1 MGSFCSIFLSFLLL
15 PYMQLNEQEISS
27 DTLFK
32 QASEFLDNADYAQA
46 ISNLKKIRNDRRWGQ
61 SEENLR
67 KTFNNLGFAYFNI
80 NEFDSSIFYYQ
91 KAHEYAL
98 ALKDTARMISS
109 LNSIALNY
117 QQSSRLARAI
127 DYSRRALALSESQFN
142 NVMTARILSNI
153 GTLYG
158 KLDENE
164 QALDYHKRSFSLS
177 HQERDSINMAVA
189 LHKIAISHKMLG
201 QLDSSLFYNFK
212 SLELKRE
219 LGNKPGF
226 IVSTLNNIGT
236 TNMSAERYSDAKSYL
251 LESNQLY
258 KQIKDTTGLL
268 TSFNNLAELAI
279 KLNQYD
285 LAQVY
290 LDSASFFL
298 DTVKEL
304 TLKKDFLSL
313 QVSVAEI
320 RGDLTQALDA
330 YREFSKI
337 NDSIFKS
344 EKLNVERLESGFVIK
359 QKEMEAIAFK
369 QEAELEKLR
378 AKKGNQLAFFLS
390 LMLLI
395 ALIVSIVY
403 IRFNR
408 KLKESYQIIQTQKLE
423 LKHTTYNTLM
433 RIQALLRITSS
444 SITDQYSK
452 ERLMKAE
459 SAILSA
465 ASLQQFTY
473 DIENEDQVDLGQFL
487 IELVERL
494 KASFENSGQENIQY
508 VVNTVPNVVLPV
520 QTVLNCGL
528 IVSEIIS
535 NSLKH
540 AFPGI
545 IENPRIQVD
554 LISSGAY
561 LLLKVG
567 DNGIGIIPVLQQA
580 GVGSGLVEKL
590 CQQMKAQLTIENDI
604 GTSYKIK
611 LKANHELS
619 L

>member
-1 MGSFCSIFLSFLLL
+1 MGSLYLAFLSFLLL
-15 PYMQLNEQEISS
+15 PYVQLNEQEFSAE
-27 DTLFK
+27 TLYK
-32 QASEFLDNADYAQA
+32 QASEYLDNAEYVQA
-46 ISNLKKIRNDRRWGQ
+46 IANLKKIGNDVHWVQ

-67 KTFNNLGFAYFNI
+67 KTFNNLGFAYFYL

-91 KAHEYAL
+91 KAHDYAVV
-98 ALKDTARMISS
+98 LKDTVRMISS

-127 DYSRRALALSESQFN
+127 DFSRRALSLSESQFN

-153 GTLYG
+153 GTLYD
-158 KLDENE
+158 KLDESE
-164 QALDYHKRSFSLS
+164 QALDYNKRSFFLSL
-177 HQERDSINMAVA
+177 QENDSINMAVA
-189 LHKIAISHKMLG
+189 LHKIAISFKMLG

-219 LGNKPGF
+219 LGNSPGF

-236 TNMSAERYSDAKSYL
+236 TNMAAERYSDAKSYL

-258 KQIKDTTGLL
+258 RQIKDTTGLL

-279 KLNQYD
+279 KLNQFD
-285 LAQVY
+285 LAQAY

-304 TLKKDFLSL
+304 TLKKNFLSL
-313 QVSVAEI
+313 RVKVAEM
-320 RGDLTQALDA
+320 RGELIQALDA
-330 YREFSKI
+330 YREFSNI
-337 NDSIFKS
+337 NDSIFKF

-369 QEAELEKLR
+369 QEAELEKLK

-423 LKHTTYNTLM
+423 LKHSTYNTLM
-433 RIQALLRITSS
+433 RIQALIRLLSDS
-444 SITDQYSK
+444 MTDDASK
-452 ERLMKAE
+452 EKLMKAE
-459 SAILSA
+459 AAIISA

-473 DIENEDQVDLGQFL
+473 GIEDEGNVDLGKFL
-487 IELVERL
+487 VELVDRL
-494 KASFENSGQENIQY
+494 KVSLDVSQVDNVIYEVNIASDAM
-508 VVNTVPNVVLPV
+508 LPV
-520 QTVLNCGL
+520 KTVLNCGL

-535 NSLKH
+535 NAIKH
-540 AFPGI
+540 AFPGE
-545 IENPRIQVD
+545 IENPQISVE
-554 LISSGAY
+554 LSSSGSSLY
-561 LLLKVG
+561 LKVA
-567 DNGIGIIPVLQQA
+567 DNGIGLHHAHIQD
-580 GVGSGLVEKL
+580 GVGTNMIAKL
-590 CQQMKAQLTIENDI
+590 TKYIKAEMTVQNHI
-604 GTSYKIK
+604 GTTYI
-611 LKANHELS
+611 LKFKS
-619 L
+619 KS